1 VDAVSVTAAQG
12 FVAGGTAAGIKAD
25 GSMDLALVDAGRPV
39 SAAAVF
45 TSNTAAAPP
54 VHLSR
59 RHVADGSAR
68 AVVIT
73 SGCANAATGEAGM
86 TAAQR
91 VAELVAD
98 YLGCEPTDVLV
109 CSTGPIGTDLPTD
122 RVAEGLTRLR
132 MSREGAADAAQ
143 AILTTDSHPK
153 ESVAR
158 GQGYVVG
165 GMAKGAGMIRPD
177 MATMLAVITTD
188 ARLDAGTLA
197 RSLRRAVSRSFN
209 ALNIDG
215 CESTNDTVVLLAS
228 GMSGIEPDAQAFEEV
243 LEGVCRDLARQ
254 MAEDAEGASRV
265 VTIELSGA
273 DDDATALAL
282 ARAIA
287 DSALVRSSFYGADP
301 NWGRLLAAMGATR
314 LPLDPDAVTIAYAG
328 VVVADGGV
336 DAGADLDLVA
346 EKLEDDFTVSIRV
359 GDGPGR
365 CELLTTDL
373 TPDYVVFNGERS

>member
-1 VDAVSVTAAQG
+1 MTAAQG

-86 TAAQR
+86 AAAQR

>member
-1 VDAVSVTAAQG
+1 MSVTAAQG
-12 FVAGGTAAGIKAD
+12 FIAGGTASGIKPD
-25 GSMDLALVDAGRPV
+25 GSLDLALVDAGQPV
-39 SAAAVF
+39 AAAAVF
-45 TSNTAAAPP
+45 TANTAAAPP

-68 AVVIT
+68 AVVLT
-73 SGCANAATGEAGM
+73 SGCANAATGAEGM
-86 TAAQR
+86 AAAQR

-98 YLGCEPTDVLV
+98 QLGCEATDVIV
-109 CSTGPIGTDLPTD
+109 CSTGPIGTVLPTD
-122 RVAEGLTRLR
+122 RVAEGLTRLK
-132 MSREGAADAAQ
+132 MSREGAADAAR
-143 AILTTDSHPK
+143 AILTTDSRPK
-153 ESVAR
+153 ESTAR
-158 GQGYVVG
+158 GQGWVVG

-177 MATMLAVITTD
+177 MATMLAVVTTD
-188 ARLDAGTLA
+188 ARLDSSALDRA
-197 RSLRRAVSRSFN
+197 LRRAVARSFN
-209 ALNIDG
+209 ALDIDG

-228 GMSGIEPDAQAFEEV
+228 GMSGVQPDEEAFEEV
-243 LEGVCRDLARQ
+243 LEKVCRDLARQ

-265 VTIELSGA
+265 VTIELTGA
-273 DDDATALAL
+273 ADDATALAL

-328 VVVADGGV
+328 VVVADKGM
-336 DAGADLDLVA
+336 DAGADADLLT
-346 EKLEDDFTVSIRV
+346 EKLEDDFIVSIRV

-373 TPDYVVFNGERS
+373 TPDYVAFNGERS

>member
-1 VDAVSVTAAQG
+1 VSVTAAQG
-12 FVAGGTAAGIKAD
+12 FVAGGAAAGIKAD
-25 GSMDLALVDAGRPV
+25 GSLDLALVDAGHSVP
-39 SAAAVF
+39 AAAVF
-45 TSNTAAAPP
+45 TSNTAAAAP
-54 VHLSR
+54 VQLSR
-59 RHVADGSAR
+59 RHIADGTAR
-68 AVVIT
+68 AVVLT
-73 SGCANAATGEAGM
+73 SGCANAATGAEGM
-86 TAAQR
+86 AAAER

-98 YLGCEPTDVLV
+98 HLGCDPTEVVV
-109 CSTGPIGTDLPTD
+109 CSTGPIGTRLPTD
-122 RVAEGLTRLR
+122 RVAEGLSRLK
-132 MSREGAADAAQ
+132 MSREGAADAAR
-143 AILTTDSHPK
+143 AIMTTDSRPK
-153 ESVAR
+153 EAVAR

-188 ARLDAGTLA
+188 ARLDSATLGRA
-197 RSLRRAVSRSFN
+197 LRRAVDRSFN
-209 ALNIDG
+209 ALDIDG

-228 GMSGIEPDAQAFEEV
+228 GMSGIRPDEEAFGTV
-243 LEGVCRDLARQ
+243 LEKVCRDLARQ

-273 DDDATALAL
+273 SDDETALAL

-314 LPLDPDAVTIAYAG
+314 LPLDPSAVTIAYAG
-328 VVVADGGV
+328 VVVAEGGV
-336 DAGADLDLVA
+336 DAGADPDLVS

>member
-1 VDAVSVTAAQG
+1 MTAAQG

-197 RSLRRAVSRSFN
+197 RSLRRAISRSFN

>member
-1 VDAVSVTAAQG
+1 MSVTAAQG

-86 TAAQR
+86 AAAQR

>member
-1 VDAVSVTAAQG
+1 MTAAQG

-86 TAAQR
+86 AAAQR

-197 RSLRRAVSRSFN
+197 RSLRRAISRSFN

>member
-1 VDAVSVTAAQG
+1 MSVTAAQG
-12 FVAGGTAAGIKAD
+12 FVAGGAAVGIKAD
-25 GSMDLALVDAGRPV
+25 GSLDLALVDAGHSVP
-39 SAAAVF
+39 AAAVF
-45 TSNTAAAPP
+45 TSNTAAAAP
-54 VHLSR
+54 VQLSR
-59 RHVADGSAR
+59 RHIADGTAR
-68 AVVIT
+68 AVVLT
-73 SGCANAATGEAGM
+73 SGCANAATGAEGM
-86 TAAQR
+86 AAAER

-98 YLGCEPTDVLV
+98 HLGCDPTEVVV
-109 CSTGPIGTDLPTD
+109 CSTGPIGTRLPTD
-122 RVAEGLTRLR
+122 RVAEGLSRLK
-132 MSREGAADAAQ
+132 MSREGAADAAR
-143 AILTTDSHPK
+143 AIMTTDSRPK
-153 ESVAR
+153 EAVAR

-165 GMAKGAGMIRPD
+165 GMAKGTGMIRPD

-188 ARLDAGTLA
+188 ARLDSATLGRA
-197 RSLRRAVSRSFN
+197 LRRAVDRSFN
-209 ALNIDG
+209 ALDIDG

-228 GMSGIEPDAQAFEEV
+228 GMSGIRPDEEAFGTV
-243 LEGVCRDLARQ
+243 LEKVCRDLARQ

-273 DDDATALAL
+273 SDDETALAL

-314 LPLDPDAVTIAYAG
+314 LPLDPSAVTIAYAG
-328 VVVADGGV
+328 VVVAEGGV
-336 DAGADLDLVA
+336 DAGADPELVS

>member
-1 VDAVSVTAAQG
+1 MSVTAAQG

-86 TAAQR
+86 AAAQR

-197 RSLRRAVSRSFN
+197 RSLRRAISRSFN

>member
-1 VDAVSVTAAQG
+1 VTAAQG

-86 TAAQR
+86 AAAQR

-359 GDGPGR
+359 GDGPGC

>member
-1 VDAVSVTAAQG
+1 MSVTAAQG